1 MIEVKNLTKSFG
13 GVKAV
18 DDISF
23 SIRKGEIAGIIGPNG
38 AGKSTLFASMAGAS
52 PPNSGEI
59 FLADEKVTGKRP
71 DQLYAKGLMRTF
83 QIPRPFANM
92 SVLEN
97 VMVAGQNQ
105 TGEYFYRN
113 WWSRRAIDQ
122 EKRNL
127 TERAFESLRFVTLEG
142 MAHSPAGTL
151 SGGQQKLLEL
161 ARVLIASP
169 RVILLDE
176 PAAGVNPALLEI
188 LIEKIVAL
196 NRQGITFLI
205 VEHNMDLV
213 MEICETVL
221 CMMQGRL
228 LTQGTP
234 QQVCSDAR
242 VVEAYLGDAVPQG

>member
-1 MIEVKNLTKSFG
+1 MIEIKNLTKSFG

-18 DDISF
+18 DDMSF
-23 SIRKGEIAGIIGPNG
+23 SIGQGRIAGIIGPNG
-38 AGKSTLFASMAGAS
+38 AGKSTLFASMAGAWR
-52 PPNSGEI
+52 PNSGDI
-59 FLADEKVTGKRP
+59 FLAGEKVTGQRP

-83 QIPRPFANM
+83 QIPRPFSNM

-97 VMVAGQNQ
+97 VMVAGQRQ
-105 TGEYFYRN
+105 TGEHFYRN
-113 WWSRRAIDQ
+113 WWSRRTI
-122 EKRNL
+122 EKEKKEL
-127 TERAFESLRFVTLEG
+127 AERALESLRFVTLEAL
-142 MAHSPAGTL
+142 AHSPAGML

-161 ARVLIASP
+161 ARVLVANP

-176 PAAGVNPALLEI
+176 PAAGVNPALLE
-188 LIEKIVAL
+188 LLVEKIVAL

-213 MEICETVL
+213 MEICESVL

-234 QQVCSDAR
+234 QEVCSDPR
-242 VVEAYLGDAVPQG
+242 VVEAYLGDAVA